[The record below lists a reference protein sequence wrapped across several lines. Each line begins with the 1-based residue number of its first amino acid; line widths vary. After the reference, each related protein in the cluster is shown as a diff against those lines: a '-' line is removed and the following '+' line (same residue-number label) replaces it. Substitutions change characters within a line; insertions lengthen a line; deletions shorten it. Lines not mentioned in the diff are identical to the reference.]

1 MTAKEYLQQLQ
12 RLDVVIKQK
21 ISEKEELQR
30 KAGSIS
36 AVDYSKEKVST
47 APYGEAAFEKITDRI
62 CDLEDEI
69 NSEIDYFVDKK
80 HKIINQIQSLTAAHY
95 IDLLF
100 KRYVQFKKF
109 EQIAVEM
116 NFTYRYVLELH
127 GLALQNFETSYK
139 NLLNPT

>member
-21 ISEKEELQR
+21 INEKEELQR
-30 KAGSIS
+30 KAGTIG
-36 AVDYSKEKVST
+36 AVDYSKEKTGIAHS
-47 APYGEAAFEKITDRI
+47 GEAAFEKITDHI
-62 CDLEDEI
+62 CDLEKDI

-80 HKIINQIQSLTAAHY
+80 HEIINRIQSLTNACY
-95 IDLLF
+95 VDLLF
-100 KRYVQFKKF
+100 KRYVQLKKF

-127 GLALQNFETSYK
+127 GRALQNFETSYK
-139 NLLNPT
+139 NLPNPT

>member
-21 ISEKEELQR
+21 INEKEKLQR
-30 KAGSIS
+30 KVGTVG
-36 AVDYSKEKVST
+36 AVDYSKEKT
-47 APYGEAAFEKITDRI
+47 NIAPSGEAAFEKITDHI
-62 CDLEDEI
+62 CDLEEEI
-69 NSEIDYFVDKK
+69 NYEIDYFVDKK
-80 HKIINQIQSLTAAHY
+80 HEIINQIQSLSNARF

-109 EQIAVEM
+109 EQIALEM

-127 GLALQNFETSYK
+127 GLALRDFETSYK

>member
-21 ISEKEELQR
+21 INEKEELQR
-30 KAGSIS
+30 KAGTIG
-36 AVDYSKEKVST
+36 AVDYSKEKIDIAHS
-47 APYGEAAFEKITDRI
+47 GEAAFEKITDHI
-62 CDLEDEI
+62 CDIEKEI
-69 NSEIDYFVDKK
+69 NSEIDCFVDKK
-80 HKIINQIQSLTAAHY
+80 HEIINQIQGLGSASF

-109 EQIAVEM
+109 EQIALEM

-127 GLALQNFETSYK
+127 GRALQNFETSYK